1 MIGGCFIIVLPA
13 LYKIV
18 TSWFL
23 HVITCYYMLLHV
35 ITCYMLLHVITC
47 YYMLLHIITC
57 YYMLL
62 HVITCYYIFLP
73 VVKYYSHWWTCTENM
88 MDISFHTVCI
98 CMLCHS
104 KGSSFG
110 QEGLDTMIRWI
121 VRYATMP
128 FIRTSVASISRNL
141 QSVPWGSFPIIC
153 VWKLYTI

>member
-1 MIGGCFIIVLPA
+1 MTGGCFIIVLPA

-23 HVITCYYMLLHV
+23 HVITCYYILLHV
-35 ITCYMLLHVITC
+35 ITY

-62 HVITCYYIFLP
+62 P
-73 VVKYYSHWWTCTENM
+73 VVNNCSHWWTCMENM

-128 FIRTSVASISRNL
+128 FIRTSVASVRTQRLAGCKEFWGILKFQKFSRIL
-141 QSVPWGSFPIIC
+141 KYSKKVAF
-153 VWKLYTI
+153 

>member
-1 MIGGCFIIVLPA
+1 MTGGCFIIVLPA

-23 HVITCYYMLLHV
+23 HVITCYYILLHV
-35 ITCYMLLHVITC
+35 ITY

-62 HVITCYYIFLP
+62 P
-73 VVKYYSHWWTCTENM
+73 VVNNCSHWWTCMENM

-141 QSVPWGSFPIIC
+141 QSVPWGSFPIMCVCGNCIQYSSIIWIC
-153 VWKLYTI
+153 IYYYA